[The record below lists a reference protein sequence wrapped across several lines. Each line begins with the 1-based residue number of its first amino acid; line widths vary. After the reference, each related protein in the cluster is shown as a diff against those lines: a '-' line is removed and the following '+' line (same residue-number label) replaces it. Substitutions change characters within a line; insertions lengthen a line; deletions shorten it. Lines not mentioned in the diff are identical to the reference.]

1 MAGELIQA
9 TTKVYGNYRGLV
21 EDNADPLKLG
31 RCRIRIYPLFKDMEA
46 TVLPWSVPAMGLFDG
61 AGNNIGSCA
70 IPRIGSYVFCFF
82 EAGDIYQPVYFAEA
96 QTAAHGLPTAIA
108 TNYPNKKAWRTYNG
122 IQMSIDDTEKI
133 VRLDHPTG
141 TYIEINEDG
150 RVTVTSVE
158 KVMINSTDNT
168 EVDVGAN
175 CTVTVSG
182 DCTVSADGNVIIS
195 GSTVSINP

>member
-61 AGNNIGSCA
+61 AGIAGGCMAVPKIGT
-70 IPRIGSYVFCFF
+70 YVFCFF

-96 QTAAHGLPTAIA
+96 QTAAHGVMSDD
-108 TNYPNKKAWRTYNG
+108 PNVKAWITSG
-122 IQMSIDDTEKI
+122 GFTIHIDDTNQTI
-133 VRLDHPTG
+133 RVVHPSG
-141 TYIEINEDG
+141 SEINMDNADG
-150 RVTVTSVE
+150 TIS
-158 KVMINSTDNT
+158 IQSTGSKIDIVSAGDVNVNASGK
-168 EVDVGAN
+168 VDVTA
-175 CTVTVSG
+175 T
-182 DCTVSADGNVIIS
+182 GNVTIQ
-195 GSTVSINP
+195 GALVSINP